1 MIFVSFVSNLLRLQ
15 TIKDM
20 QTSLRDGAT
29 VLQSFSDELK
39 RGMNEE
45 KEEIHALYTSLYDSI
60 RKQYEGTMR
69 EIDG

>member
-1 MIFVSFVSNLLRLQ
+1 
-15 TIKDM
+15 M

-29 VLQSFSDELK
+29 VLQSLSDELK

-45 KEEIHALYTSLYDSI
+45 KEEIHALYTNLYDAI